1 MNRLLGAAALLVG
14 LVTGFA
20 TLVGTPTIVQAG
32 CVAGIGCTDGR
43 PISNGA
49 LLDATCGDLWY
60 LRNSAYAD
68 NGYCFRSARG
78 RRAFGNGGC
87 SFSNARDVPL
97 SRNERTNIGRIKA
110 IEQRRGCR

>member
-1 MNRLLGAAALLVG
+1 MYRLLSATALLVG
-14 LVTGFA
+14 LVSGSA
-20 TLVGTPTIVQAG
+20 TLISMPTTAQAG
-32 CVAGIGCTDGR
+32 CVSGIGCTEGR
-43 PISNGA
+43 PISNGV

-87 SFSNARDVPL
+87 SFKNANDVPL
-97 SRNERTNIGRIKA
+97 SRNERVNVGRIKA